1 LIKEGE
7 SMFPNST
14 KVLVVD
20 DMMTMR
26 KLVRKCLTDLGFTSV
41 EEAADGQLAWA
52 KLNETP
58 DFGLIVSDWNMP
70 NCTGLELLKKV
81 RADSK
86 LKALPFVLLTAEGEA
101 QQVKEAVGAG
111 VDGYILKPFTA
122 ENLKEKLE
130 AVHAKK
136 GAA

>member
-1 LIKEGE
+1 
-7 SMFPNST
+7 MFPNST